1 VTSPDVPPTSR
12 RALREQAAR
21 RAAAGATSEEA
32 AEDAQE
38 ETSAEV
44 PAPAADVA
52 APVAEPPVAEPPV
65 TDPPVAAAAA
75 TDAEWLARAAGE
87 GADAAP
93 RVALAWVDANTLPIR
108 RAPDDLAAA
117 SSAFV
122 PVLPDL
128 LPGRRTGRRR
138 GRGVALTVTLLL
150 VLLAGYTAATQL
162 WSLDA
167 VVPVA
172 EDAELPVVAAPESSL
187 SWPDAGV
194 AAVGVE
200 GVEGAVA
207 SSDDA
212 TAIAS
217 ITKLVTVL
225 MVLDQRPLAP
235 GEQGEERDIT
245 YADRTDYWSFLG
257 RGESAINVPVG
268 GTLTQYQLMQGTLIA
283 SAGNYAVMLA
293 EDLWPTD
300 AEFAAAARDW
310 LDEQGLSGIT
320 VVEPTGIDRGNTAD
334 AASLIR
340 LAEIALADP
349 VVAEIVGTR
358 TAEIPGVGEIE
369 NTNPLLTDESVVG
382 IKTGGLNG
390 HYNLLAAKDAAAG
403 EETVRVYAVVLGQPS
418 EALRAEETADLLD
431 RIAEEATVPQTLPAG
446 TTVAVVTTPWGS
458 QADLVTAADAAVLLW
473 NGETA
478 TVESEFTLDDA
489 RASGDAAGTL
499 TLTGP
504 LNTATSAV
512 TLSGD
517 LGAPDGW
524 WRFTHPLELFGFA
537 G

>member
-1 VTSPDVPPTSR
+1 
-12 RALREQAAR
+12 
-21 RAAAGATSEEA
+21 
-32 AEDAQE
+32 
-38 ETSAEV
+38 
-44 PAPAADVA
+44 
-52 APVAEPPVAEPPV
+52 
-65 TDPPVAAAAA
+65 
-75 TDAEWLARAAGE
+75 
-87 GADAAP
+87 
-93 RVALAWVDANTLPIR
+93 
-108 RAPDDLAAA
+108 
-117 SSAFV
+117 
-122 PVLPDL
+122 
-128 LPGRRTGRRR
+128 
-138 GRGVALTVTLLL
+138 
-150 VLLAGYTAATQL
+150 
-162 WSLDA
+162 
-167 VVPVA
+167 
-172 EDAELPVVAAPESSL
+172 
-187 SWPDAGV
+187 V